1 MGESQEAGGRSRAQ
15 SRMRSTP
22 SESCHAKMAG
32 LRILGIVV
40 DGRLAVLSLLGCR
53 GRHHRMR
60 RPSHALRPSRSVD
73 WEEGHNVEL
82 A

>member
-1 MGESQEAGGRSRAQ
+1 MGDSREVGGRSRAR
-15 SRMRSTP
+15 SCMLSTP
-22 SESCHAKMAG
+22 SESCHIKMVG
-32 LRILGIVV
+32 LRILGIVA

-60 RPSHALRPSRSVD
+60 RPSHALHPGRSVE

-82 A
+82 V